1 MNVRG
6 ITWESGL
13 KISREKIYLK
23 WEGGEERGGG
33 EQTPGERDKTERWW
47 QEEVKRKLSIQPNSG
62 ETVTTW
68 NKLIMHTRSAESWI
82 MLQGWI
88 DIYGSPEGPS
98 GKCILWWSKLFS
110 LLCVCDLRAGEEK
123 FCQDNLSFL
132 FHLWNLKKRKKNSA
146 EKNIFC
152 HFFQDKTMI
161 FHIFTKIK
169 ELIKI
174 ISIQYKSFVIA
185 LLEK

>member
-6 ITWESGL
+6 ITWECGL

-82 MLQGWI
+82 MLTFTEALRGQVGNVFCGDLNCFLSSVSVTWELVRKSSARI
-88 DIYGSPEGPS
+88 IFHF
-98 GKCILWWSKLFS
+98 FS
-110 LLCVCDLRAGEEK
+110 TCEI
-123 FCQDNLSFL
+123 
-132 FHLWNLKKRKKNSA
+132 RKKEKKFSR
-146 EKNIFC
+146 KNIFC

-169 ELIKI
+169 
-174 ISIQYKSFVIA
+174 
-185 LLEK
+185 

>member
-82 MLQGWI
+82 MLTFTEALRGQVGNVFCGDLNCFLSSVSVTWELVRKSSARI
-88 DIYGSPEGPS
+88 IFHF
-98 GKCILWWSKLFS
+98 FS
-110 LLCVCDLRAGEEK
+110 TCEI
-123 FCQDNLSFL
+123 
-132 FHLWNLKKRKKNSA
+132 WKKDKKNQQ
-146 EKNIFC
+146 KKIFVVI
-152 HFFQDKTMI
+152 FF
-161 FHIFTKIK
+161 KIK
-169 ELIKI
+169 QWFFTFSQK
-174 ISIQYKSFVIA
+174 
-185 LLEK
+185 

>member
-68 NKLIMHTRSAESWI
+68 NRLIMHTRSAESWI

-98 GKCILWWSKLFS
+98 GKRFCGDLNCFLSSVSVTWELVRKSSARIIFHFFS
-110 LLCVCDLRAGEEK
+110 TCEI
-123 FCQDNLSFL
+123 
-132 FHLWNLKKRKKNSA
+132 RKKEKKFSR
-146 EKNIFC
+146 KNIFC

-169 ELIKI
+169 
-174 ISIQYKSFVIA
+174 
-185 LLEK
+185 

>member
-82 MLQGWI
+82 MLTFTEALRGQVGNVFCGDLNCFLSSVSVTWELVRKSSARI
-88 DIYGSPEGPS
+88 IFHF
-98 GKCILWWSKLFS
+98 FS
-110 LLCVCDLRAGEEK
+110 TCEI
-123 FCQDNLSFL
+123 
-132 FHLWNLKKRKKNSA
+132 RKKEKKFSR
-146 EKNIFC
+146 KNIFC

-169 ELIKI
+169 
-174 ISIQYKSFVIA
+174 
-185 LLEK
+185 

>member
-6 ITWESGL
+6 ITWECGL

-82 MLQGWI
+82 MLTFTEALRGQVGNVFC
-88 DIYGSPEGPS
+88 G
-98 GKCILWWSKLFS
+98 
-110 LLCVCDLRAGEEK
+110 DLNC
-123 FCQDNLSFL
+123 FLSSVSVTWEL
-132 FHLWNLKKRKKNSA
+132 VRKSSA
-146 EKNIFC
+146 RIIF
-152 HFFQDKTMI
+152 HFFSTCEIWKKEKKIQPKKI
-161 FHIFTKIK
+161 FFVIFFKIK
-169 ELIKI
+169 QWFFTFSQK
-174 ISIQYKSFVIA
+174 
-185 LLEK
+185 

>member
-23 WEGGEERGGG
+23 WEGGEEREGG

-68 NKLIMHTRSAESWI
+68 NRLIMHTRSAESWI

-98 GKCILWWSKLFS
+98 GKRFCGDLNCFS
-110 LLCVCDLRAGEEK
+110 SVSVTWELVRKSSARII
-123 FCQDNLSFL
+123 
-132 FHLWNLKKRKKNSA
+132 FHFFSTCEIWKKEKKNQQ
-146 EKNIFC
+146 KKIFFVI
-152 HFFQDKTMI
+152 FF
-161 FHIFTKIK
+161 KIK
-169 ELIKI
+169 QRFFTFSQK
-174 ISIQYKSFVIA
+174 
-185 LLEK
+185 

>member
-6 ITWESGL
+6 ITWECGL

-23 WEGGEERGGG
+23 WEDGEERGGG

-82 MLQGWI
+82 MLTFTEALRGQVGNVFCGDLNCFLSSVSVTWELVRKSSARI
-88 DIYGSPEGPS
+88 IFHF
-98 GKCILWWSKLFS
+98 FS
-110 LLCVCDLRAGEEK
+110 TCEI
-123 FCQDNLSFL
+123 
-132 FHLWNLKKRKKNSA
+132 RKK
-146 EKNIFC
+146 EKKFSRKKYFWS
-152 HFFQDKTMI
+152 FF
-161 FHIFTKIK
+161 
-169 ELIKI
+169 
-174 ISIQYKSFVIA
+174 SR
-185 LLEK
+185 